1 MFGSNP
7 AWDGN
12 TLRNKSITKL
22 YVKVPSL
29 RVVRG
34 VRFVSKGYL
43 FFTVR

>member
-12 TLRNKSITKL
+12 TLRNSLTRL

-29 RVVRG
+29 RVVKG